1 MEDPETSLN
10 EVNTVLESIGITMTD
25 SEGQIRDVSDLLDE
39 MAAKWDTLTRN
50 QQNQLST
57 AVAGTRQA
65 VRLVLLQKKQKVAA

>member
-57 AVAGTRQA
+57 A
-65 VRLVLLQKKQKVAA
+65 K

>member
-57 AVAGTRQA
+57 AVAGESFARTYSNIWIIY
-65 VRLVLLQKKQKVAA
+65 